1 MYFRF
6 TTLPAKVKKNLIR
19 SLNPF
24 EGFLKYPEMSLMIID
39 CFCILAYY
47 SPLMATSIYFW
58 IGFNLFIL
66 LMLALDLFVFNR
78 KAHRISVKE
87 ATIWSAVWISLALL
101 FDLFILFRFGKV
113 KALEFLTG
121 YVIEKS
127 LSMDNIFVFI
137 LIFSFFSVRDRYQH
151 KVLFWGVL
159 GAIVM
164 RALFIV
170 TGIALIQRFHWI
182 VLIFGGFL
190 LVTGVK
196 MLFNSDI
203 KVDPEKNVILRA
215 FRKFLP
221 VTETMHRDKF
231 FVRLHGKLYI
241 TPLFLVLIV
250 IESSDLI
257 FAVDSIPAILAI
269 SHDTF
274 IVYTSNI
281 FAILGLRSLY
291 FAVAGIM
298 RLFLHLKTGL
308 AIILTYVG
316 VKMLLA
322 YFDLDIP
329 VSISLMVISVIL
341 LVSILVSMHPRYK

>member
-1 MYFRF
+1 
-6 TTLPAKVKKNLIR
+6 
-19 SLNPF
+19 
-24 EGFLKYPEMSLMIID
+24 
-39 CFCILAYY
+39 
-47 SPLMATSIYFW
+47 MATSIFFW

-78 KAHRISVKE
+78 KAHRIRVKE

-101 FDLFILFRFGKV
+101 FDLFILLRFGKV

-170 TGIALIQRFHWI
+170 TGIALIQKFHWI

-196 MLFNSDI
+196 MLFNSDV
-203 KVDPEKNVILRA
+203 KVDPEKNVIFRA
-215 FRKFLP
+215 LRKFLP
-221 VTETMHRDKF
+221 VSETMHRDKF
-231 FVRLHGKLYI
+231 FVRLRGKLYV

-298 RLFLHLKTGL
+298 RLFRHLKTGL

-341 LVSILVSMHPRYK
+341 LFSILVSMHPGYK